1 MSAMIEA
8 PRLLTIGEVRR
19 QLEASGLGRSETVI
33 RRLEARGVVMPFR
46 TIGQDRRLYT
56 PADVETIK
64 AAIRDGHPPLDAA

>member
-1 MSAMIEA
+1 MSAA
-8 PRLLTIGEVRR
+8 TQTARPQLYTIGEVVQRV
-19 QLEASGLGRSETVI
+19 GRSATAI

-64 AAIRDGHPPLDAA
+64 AAIREGRQPPDAA